1 MKKRI
6 LFLVMAIA
14 MASCSPTKNQSSNS
28 NSKEVVASSEKDG
41 TSFEKAIVINAK
53 NEMDGVN
60 AEYSWLR
67 NHFPGYKMKSQS
79 LSSKGSKSYDV
90 LHFLTS
96 EGKEMT
102 IYFDITKFFGKL

>member
-1 MKKRI
+1 MKKI
-6 LFLVMAIA
+6 VLFWVMAIA
-14 MASCSPTKNQSSNS
+14 MASCSPTKNQSSTANS
-28 NSKEVVASSEKDG
+28 DKVPSSERDG

-67 NHFPGYKMKSQS
+67 SYFPGYKMKSQS